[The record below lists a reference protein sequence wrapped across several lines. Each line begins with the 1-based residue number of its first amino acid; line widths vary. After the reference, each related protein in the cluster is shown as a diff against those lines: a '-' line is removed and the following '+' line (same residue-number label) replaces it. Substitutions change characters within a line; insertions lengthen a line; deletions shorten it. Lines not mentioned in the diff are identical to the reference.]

1 VTDPEDGLTGEEA
14 RDFLLTMWTIRRFEE
29 AVDDLFARGLLHGT
43 MHLSLGQEATAAG
56 AISALREGD
65 YITSTHRGHGHCI
78 AQGADVTLML
88 AELLGKETGYCR
100 GRGGSMHI
108 ADIEQGNLGAN
119 GVVAGSIPIA
129 VGAALALRLQGK
141 DAVVLCFFGDGA
153 TNEGGFHEAINLG
166 SIWKL
171 PVVFLC
177 ENNQYGMSMLWKK
190 AVAIERLSDRA
201 SAYGIPGVTVD
212 GNDVVEVRWAVR
224 EAVAR
229 ARGGNG
235 PSLVEAVTYRY
246 RGHSKSDQQL
256 YRTRDEVDEW
266 RQQRDPI
273 ARFAALAIEGGL
285 LSEEDARA
293 LEAEAG
299 SLVERAVEEAKDHPD
314 PSLAG
319 IEDEVYA

>member
-1 VTDPEDGLTGEEA
+1 
-14 RDFLLTMWTIRRFEE
+14 
-29 AVDDLFARGLLHGT
+29 
-43 MHLSLGQEATAAG
+43 
-56 AISALREGD
+56 
-65 YITSTHRGHGHCI
+65 
-78 AQGADVTLML
+78 
-88 AELLGKETGYCR
+88 
-100 GRGGSMHI
+100 
-108 ADIEQGNLGAN
+108 
-119 GVVAGSIPIA
+119 VAGSIPIA

-141 DAVVLCFFGDGA
+141 EAVVLCFFGDGA

-212 GNDVVEVRWAVR
+212 GNDVVEVREAVR
-224 EAVAR
+224 EAVDR

-273 ARFAALAIEGGL
+273 TRFARFAIEQSL
-285 LSEEDARA
+285 LSEEDVRT

-319 IEDEVYA
+319 IEEEVYA